1 VVVEADAGADA
12 EAESGVESMAGTQVN
27 PVTVEFSF
35 GEERG
40 ASVAGVSGSS
50 ESRVGDNDVDAKSAT
65 KAESNCDADTNVEV
79 DEDAELKASVR
90 DGVDARG
97 GEVVAGG
104 NGKFDTV
111 TEGGCSGG

>member
-1 VVVEADAGADA
+1 VVVEADADA

-50 ESRVGDNDVDAKSAT
+50 
-65 KAESNCDADTNVEV
+65 
-79 DEDAELKASVR
+79 
-90 DGVDARG
+90 
-97 GEVVAGG
+97 
-104 NGKFDTV
+104 
-111 TEGGCSGG
+111 